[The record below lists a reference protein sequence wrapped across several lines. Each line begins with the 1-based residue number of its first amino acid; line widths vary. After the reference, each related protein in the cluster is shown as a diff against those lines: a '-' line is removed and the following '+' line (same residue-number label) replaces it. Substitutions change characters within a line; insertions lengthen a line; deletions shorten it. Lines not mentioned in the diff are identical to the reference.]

1 MPIQIS
7 SFSKVPSFLFVIDYC
22 FAACY
27 SIMSERGAF
36 MDEIEII
43 KQKLIEQVNPIC
55 IYLFGSFEEVP
66 LMWRATLTFILL

>member
-1 MPIQIS
+1 
-7 SFSKVPSFLFVIDYC
+7 
-22 FAACY
+22 
-27 SIMSERGAF
+27 

-55 IYLFGSFEEVP
+55 SALLQEVP